1 MNHGQALEFS
11 RINTSPRLRE
21 VYRNTRA
28 ALTPWAKST
37 AVRELDVLAAD
48 VVV

>member
-1 MNHGQALEFS
+1 MNLGQALELS
-11 RINTSPRLRE
+11 RIHTSRRLPE

-28 ALTPWAKST
+28 APTPWAKST
-37 AVRELDVLAAD
+37 AVRELDALAAD